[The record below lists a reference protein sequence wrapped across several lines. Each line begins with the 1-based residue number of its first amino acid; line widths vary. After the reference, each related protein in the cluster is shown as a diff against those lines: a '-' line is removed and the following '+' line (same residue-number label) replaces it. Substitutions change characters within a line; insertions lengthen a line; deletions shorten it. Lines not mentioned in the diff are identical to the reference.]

1 MSEKADLE
9 RKAIQA
15 LRSYREALARA
26 EELEQEEATARK
38 EVFERLNRLEISKGQ
53 VDVSALRWEVI
64 AAGQAAISRLS
75 EIRAALSEATA
86 KLDSAYRV
94 VAALDQELG
103 SISGVEKGKQNPL
116 ETGSEESTDIV

>member
-38 EVFERLNRLEISKGQ
+38 EVFERLNRLEISKAQ
-53 VDVSALRWEVI
+53 VDDSASRWEVI

-86 KLDSAYRV
+86 TLNSAYRV
-94 VAALDQELG
+94 LVAFDQELG
-103 SISGVEKGKQNPL
+103 YIPGVEKGKQNPL